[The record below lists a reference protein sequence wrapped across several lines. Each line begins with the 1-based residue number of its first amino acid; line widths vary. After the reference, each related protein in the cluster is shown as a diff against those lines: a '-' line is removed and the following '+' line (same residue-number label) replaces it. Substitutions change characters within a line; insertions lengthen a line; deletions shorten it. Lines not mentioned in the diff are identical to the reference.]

1 VLIQYATGCILAAFQ
16 ESVALSLRHVILAVL
31 SQSPASG
38 YDITREFDVVA
49 GFFWKASH
57 QQIYRELAAMAADGL
72 VRFKAV
78 VQDGKPDKKLYS
90 ITAAGRREFARWF
103 AEPTPIPRASDPLM
117 IKFFS
122 GKVGGIAELRAQLA
136 LARAQ
141 HEAQLRVLEGV
152 QREHY
157 PEPIGEMP
165 PWKVC
170 IFLSLS
176 LGLARERAWLDWAET
191 SDRALGV
198 IQKGK

>member
-1 VLIQYATGCILAAFQ
+1 M
-16 ESVALSLRHVILAVL
+16 SLRHVILAVL
-31 SQSPASG
+31 NQAPATG

-57 QQIYRELAAMAADGL
+57 QQIYRELATMADDGL

-78 VQDGKPDKKLYS
+78 AQEGKPDKKLYS

-103 AEPTPIPRASDPLM
+103 AEPTQIPRASDPLM
-117 IKFFS
+117 IKFFA
-122 GKVGGIAELRAQLA
+122 GEVGGIAELRTQLA

-141 HEAQLRVLEGV
+141 HRDHLRVLETV

-165 PWKVC
+165 PWKAC

-176 LGLARERAWLDWAET
+176 LGLARERAWLDWAEA
-191 SDRALGV
+191 SDKALEA
-198 IQKGK
+198 IEKGK